1 MALFSRV
8 AYCSLRACLFLSEG
22 PVQCQSRVRWR
33 RPWHCGETKAA
44 PPDGEQGVRGQGRR
58 RSSGGE
64 RSKSRRGRGRFSQ
77 GAGRALSERLSQE
90 PSTLGPSPPPLEPSP
105 PPSPR
110 TLPLSSPIFP
120 PAATRTP
127 VPPRWFPSLSF
138 FLYSHQ
144 CGFYLRRI
152 VGPGCCPLV
161 PLLAPRAAH
170 RLRHLSAVNP

>member
-105 PPSPR
+105 PPLPSDPPSLISHLPSR
-110 TLPLSSPIFP
+110 RHPHPGPSSLVPFPLFLPLFSSVWI
-120 PAATRTP
+120 
-127 VPPRWFPSLSF
+127 
-138 FLYSHQ
+138 
-144 CGFYLRRI
+144 
-152 VGPGCCPLV
+152 
-161 PLLAPRAAH
+161 LLT
-170 RLRHLSAVNP
+170 